1 MTTTKP
7 RSRSMLWRFLPYIRP
22 HRGILL
28 WSVAATVLFVL
39 LSALQIWLIGPL
51 VGSMFGHSPT
61 DPTSQ
66 AVENLSGGGIDQVF
80 SGVRQSF
87 QELLQQFVVVGNP
100 TETLARLCLAILL
113 ISLLKAIFG
122 YIQSFTV
129 ALTQQRIIR
138 LLRDQMFAHY
148 HDLSLAYFTRTRT
161 GQVISR
167 VGNDVR
173 ILNDMLDLAL
183 GRLFRDPLLV
193 MVLLIS
199 LLVLNWRLTLLAGL
213 VLPISV
219 GLMTLV
225 WRYIRRY
232 SRRAQERM
240 GDISSIL
247 EESIGG
253 VRVVKAFGREDHEK
267 GRFSEA
273 NRGYYRAMVKM
284 ARARLASSPL
294 NEFLGT
300 AAGVIILWFGGRA
313 VLDGTGFQPGEFMTY
328 VLLVFSMIQPVKA
341 LANVHSRL
349 AEGEAAAERVFE
361 ALDTPVEVQ
370 DNPGAHPLTRFT
382 DDIRYDKVSFHYGN
396 ELVLRDIDLT
406 IKRGQSVALVGP
418 SGGGKST
425 LCDLLARFYDPIE
438 GAITIDGVDI
448 RHVTTKSLRDHLG
461 VVTQDVILFYD
472 TVARNIAYGYDP
484 IDHDRLR
491 RAADAAYALEFI
503 EALPEKWD
511 TVIGPRGVKLSGGQR
526 QRLAIARAI
535 FKDPPIL
542 IFDEATSAL
551 DTESEFAVQRAID
564 NLLQDRTALIVAH
577 RLSTVR
583 RADLIVVI
591 DKGQIAERGA
601 HDELIAQDGVY
612 RRLYNLQFAEP
623 TPAPEEPDR
632 APSVL

>member
-1 MTTTKP
+1 MTKP
-7 RSRSMLWRFLPYIRP
+7 SSRSPLWRFLPYIKP
-22 HRGILL
+22 YRGLL
-28 WSVAATVLFVL
+28 AWSIVATVLFVF

-51 VGSMFGHSPT
+51 VGAIFGQMPG
-61 DPTSQ
+61 DPTAQ
-66 AVENLSGGGIDQVF
+66 AMESLSGGGVDGMFAGIK
-80 SGVRQSF
+80 QSF
-87 QELLQQFVVVGNP
+87 QELLQKFVVAGEPV
-100 TETLARLCLAILL
+100 ETLARLCVAILF
-113 ISLLKAIFG
+113 ISFLKAICG
-122 YIQSFTV
+122 YIQSFAI

-138 LLRDQMFAHY
+138 KLRDEMFGHY
-148 HDLSLAYFTRTRT
+148 HDLSVAYFTRTRT

-193 MVLLIS
+193 LVLLVS
-199 LLVLNWRLTLLAGL
+199 LFALNWRLTVLAGL
-213 VLPISV
+213 VLPVSV
-219 GLMTLV
+219 GVMTLV

-267 GRFSEA
+267 GRFADA
-273 NRGYYRAMVKM
+273 NSGYYKAMVKM
-284 ARARLASSPL
+284 ARARLASSPI

-300 AAGVIILWFGGRA
+300 VAGVIILWFGGRT

-361 ALDTPVEVQ
+361 ALDTPVEVK
-370 DNPGAHPLTRFT
+370 DAPDARRLSGFHSEVRFNS
-382 DDIRYDKVSFHYGN
+382 VSFSYGN

-425 LCDLLARFYDPIE
+425 LCDLLARFYDPQSGSISV
-438 GAITIDGVDI
+438 DGTDI
-448 RHVTTKSLRDHLG
+448 RKLTTKSLRDHLG
-461 VVTQDVILFYD
+461 VVTQDVVLFYD
-472 TVARNIAYGYDP
+472 TVTRNIAYGYDNV
-484 IDHDRLR
+484 DFDRLR

-503 EALPEKWD
+503 EALPQKWD
-511 TVIGPRGVKLSGGQR
+511 TLIGPRGVKLSGGQR

-583 RADLIVVI
+583 RANLIAVV
-591 DKGQIAERGA
+591 DKGQIVERGSHEA
-601 HDELIAQDGVY
+601 LIGNDGLY
-612 RRLYNLQFAEP
+612 RRLYNLQFAEGTTP
-623 TPAPEEPDR
+623 TEEPDR
-632 APSVL
+632 APTIL

>member
-1 MTTTKP
+1 MSTPKH
-7 RSRSMLWRFLPYIRP
+7 RSPLWRFIPYIRP
-22 HRGILL
+22 HRGLLL
-28 WSVAATVLFVL
+28 WSVAATVLFVF

-51 VGSMFGHSPT
+51 IGAIFGHPQVDT
-61 DPTSQ
+61 TSQ
-66 AVENLSGGGIDQVF
+66 AVGNLSGGADQLF
-80 SGVRQSF
+80 SAIKDSF
-87 QELLQQFVVVGNP
+87 NSILQQFVVAGS
-100 TETLARLCLAILL
+100 TTATLARLCAAILL
-113 ISLLKAIFG
+113 ISLLKAICG

-129 ALTQQRIIR
+129 ALTQQRVIR
-138 LLRDQMFAHY
+138 TLRDQMFAHY
-148 HDLSLAYFTRTRT
+148 HDLSLAFFTRTRT

-193 MVLLIS
+193 LVLLIS
-199 LLVLNWRLTLLAGL
+199 LFVLNWRLTLLATL
-213 VLPISV
+213 VLPVAV
-219 GLMTLV
+219 GAMTLV

-232 SRRAQERM
+232 SSRAQERM

-267 GRFSEA
+267 GRFADA
-273 NRGYYRAMVKM
+273 NRGYYTAMVKM
-284 ARARLASSPL
+284 ARARLASSPV
-294 NEFLGT
+294 NELLGT
-300 AAGVIILWFGGRA
+300 VSGVIILWFGGLT
-313 VLDGTGFQPGEFMTY
+313 VLDGTGFQAGEFMTY
-328 VLLVFSMIQPVKA
+328 VLLVFSLIQPVKA

-361 ALDTPVEVQ
+361 ALDTPVDVK
-370 DNPGAHPLTRFT
+370 DRPNAKPLPEFRSEIRFT
-382 DDIRYDKVSFHYGN
+382 DVSFSYGH

-406 IKRGQSVALVGP
+406 IKRGHSVALVGP

-425 LCDLLARFYDPIE
+425 LCDLLARFYDPAS
-438 GAITIDGVDI
+438 GAITIDGTDI
-448 RHVTTKSLRDHLG
+448 RDLTTKSLRGHLG
-461 VVTQDVILFYD
+461 VVTQDVVLFYD
-472 TVARNIAYGYDP
+472 SVARNIAYGYDK
-484 IDHDRLR
+484 IDFDRLR

-511 TVIGPRGVKLSGGQR
+511 TLIGPRGVKLSGGQR

-591 DKGQIAERGA
+591 DKGQIVERGS
-601 HDELIAQDGVY
+601 HDQLIAYDGLY
-612 RRLYNLQFAEP
+612 RRLYNLQFVGHTPDAE
-623 TPAPEEPDR
+623 APDR
-632 APSVL
+632 TPSVL

>member
-1 MTTTKP
+1 MTSPKT
-7 RSRSMLWRFLPYIRP
+7 RSPLWRFLPYIKP
-22 HRGILL
+22 YRGLL
-28 WSVAATVLFVL
+28 VWSIVATVFFVF

-51 VGSMFGHSPT
+51 VGAIFGQMPT
-61 DPTSQ
+61 DSTAKAMES
-66 AVENLSGGGIDQVF
+66 LSGAGVDGMFAGIK
-80 SGVRQSF
+80 STF
-87 QELLQQFVVVGNP
+87 QNLLQKFVVAGDPV
-100 TETLARLCLAILL
+100 ETLARLCAAILL
-113 ISLLKAIFG
+113 ISFLKAICG
-122 YIQSFTV
+122 YIQSFAI

-138 LLRDQMFAHY
+138 KLRDEMFAHY
-148 HDLSLAYFTRTRT
+148 HDLSVAYFTRTRT

-193 MVLLIS
+193 LA
-199 LLVLNWRLTLLAGL
+199 LLVSLFALNWRLTLLAGL
-213 VLPISV
+213 VLPVSV
-219 GLMTLV
+219 GVMTLV

-267 GRFSEA
+267 GRFADA
-273 NRGYYRAMVKM
+273 NKGYYKAMIKM
-284 ARARLASSPL
+284 ARARLASSPI

-300 AAGVIILWFGGRA
+300 VAGVIILWFGGRT

-328 VLLVFSMIQPVKA
+328 ILLVFSMIQPVKA

-361 ALDTPVEVQ
+361 ALDTPIEVK
-370 DNPGAHPLTRFT
+370 DAPDAKPLPGFHSEL
-382 DDIRYDKVSFHYGN
+382 RYNNVSFSYGN
-396 ELVLRDIDLT
+396 DLVLRDIDLT

-425 LCDLLARFYDPIE
+425 LCDLMARFYDPQS
-438 GAITIDGVDI
+438 GSITVDGTDI
-448 RHVTTKSLRDHLG
+448 RKLTTKSLRDHLG
-461 VVTQDVILFYD
+461 VVTQDVVLFYD
-472 TVARNIAYGYDP
+472 TVARNIAYGYDNVDP
-484 IDHDRLR
+484 DRLR

-503 EALPEKWD
+503 EALPQKWD
-511 TVIGPRGVKLSGGQR
+511 TLIGPRGVKLSGGQR

-551 DTESEFAVQRAID
+551 DTESEVAVQRAID
-564 NLLQDRTALIVAH
+564 NLLLDRTALIVAH

-583 RADLIVVI
+583 RADMIVVV
-591 DKGQIAERGA
+591 DKGQIAERGT
-601 HDELIAQDGVY
+601 HDELIAHDGVY
-612 RRLYNLQFAEP
+612 RRLYNLQFVEH
-623 TPAPEEPDR
+623 TPQTEEPDR
-632 APSVL
+632 APTAL

>member
-1 MTTTKP
+1 MSESRH
-7 RSRSMLWRFLPYIRP
+7 RSALWRFLPYIRP
-22 HRGILL
+22 HRGLL
-28 WSVAATVLFVL
+28 VWSVVATVFFVL

-51 VGSMFGHSPT
+51 VGAIFGQIPV

-66 AVENLSGGGIDQVF
+66 AVQDLSGGGVDQLF
-80 SGVRQSF
+80 AGIKASF
-87 QELLQQFVVVGNP
+87 HQLLERLVVVGDP
-100 TETLARLCLAILL
+100 VSTLARLCVAILL
-113 ISLLKAIFG
+113 ISFFKAVFG
-122 YIQSFTV
+122 YIQSFAV

-138 LLRDQMFAHY
+138 ILRDRMFAHY
-148 HDLSLAYFTRTRT
+148 HDLSLAYFTRTPT

-193 MVLLIS
+193 FVLLIS
-199 LLVLNWRLTLLAGL
+199 LFVLNWRLTLLAML
-213 VLPISV
+213 VLPVSIAA
-219 GLMTLV
+219 MTLV

-267 GRFSEA
+267 GRFAEA
-273 NRGYYRAMVKM
+273 NHGYYRAMVKM
-284 ARARLASSPL
+284 ARARLASSPV

-300 AAGVIILWFGGRA
+300 VAGVIILWFGGRT

-341 LANVHSRL
+341 LASVHSRL

-361 ALDTPVEVQ
+361 ALDTPVDVK
-370 DNPGAHPLTRFT
+370 DAPDAVPMRAFHS
-382 DDIRYDKVSFHYGN
+382 DIHYDHVSFHYGN
-396 ELVLRDIDLT
+396 DLVLRDIDLT

-425 LCDLLARFYDPIE
+425 LCDLLARFYDPID
-438 GAITIDGVDI
+438 GSITIDGVDI
-448 RHVTTKSLRDHLG
+448 RRVSAKSLRDHLG
-461 VVTQDVILFYD
+461 VVTQDVVLFYD

-484 IDHDRLR
+484 IDPERLR
-491 RAADAAYALEFI
+491 QAAKAAYALDFI

-511 TVIGPRGVKLSGGQR
+511 TLIGPRGVKLSGGQR

-542 IFDEATSAL
+542 IFDEATSSL

-591 DKGQIAERGA
+591 DKGQIVERGT
-601 HDELIAQDGVY
+601 HEQLIAQDGLY
-612 RRLYNLQFAEP
+612 RRLYSLQFVEDIP
-623 TPAPEEPDR
+623 VPEEPDR
-632 APSVL
+632 TPSVL

>member
-1 MTTTKP
+1 MNATVPTR
-7 RSRSMLWRFLPYIRP
+7 RSPLWRFVAYIRP
-22 HRGILL
+22 HRALVV

-51 VGSMFGHSPT
+51 VGALFGQLPDAASP
-61 DPTSQ
+61 
-66 AVENLSGGGIDQVF
+66 AVETLSGGGIDQMF
-80 SGVRQSF
+80 AGIKDSF
-87 QELLQQFVVVGNP
+87 HRFLRDLMV
-100 TETLARLCLAILL
+100 TDDTTATLARLCIAILI
-113 ISLLKAIFG
+113 ISLFKAIFA
-122 YIQSFTV
+122 YIQSFAV
-129 ALTQQRIIR
+129 ALAQQRVIR
-138 LLRDQMFAHY
+138 ILRDRMFAHY

-193 MVLLIS
+193 LVLLIS
-199 LLVLNWRLTLLAGL
+199 LFVLNWRLTLLAML
-213 VLPISV
+213 VLPLAI
-219 GLMTLV
+219 GAMTLV

-267 GRFSEA
+267 ARFAEA
-273 NRGYYRAMVKM
+273 NKGYYKAMVKM
-284 ARARLASSPL
+284 ARARLASSPI
-294 NEFLGT
+294 NELLGT
-300 AAGVIILWFGGRA
+300 VAGVIILWFGGLT
-313 VLDGTGFQPGEFMTY
+313 VLDGSGFTPSEFMTY
-328 VLLVFSMIQPVKA
+328 VLLVFSLIQPVKA
-341 LANVHSRL
+341 LAGVHARL

-361 ALDTPVEVQ
+361 ALDTPVDVKDAPDAQ
-370 DNPGAHPLTRFT
+370 PLRGFHSE
-382 DDIRYDKVSFHYGN
+382 IRYDRVSFSYGG

-425 LCDLLARFYDPIE
+425 LCDLLARFYDPVA
-438 GAITIDGVDI
+438 GAITIDGHDL
-448 RHVTTKSLRDHLG
+448 RTLTAKSLRDHLG
-461 VVTQDVILFYD
+461 VVTQDVVLFYD
-472 TVARNIAYGYDP
+472 TAARNIAYGYDP
-484 IDHDRLR
+484 IDPDRLR

-511 TVIGPRGVKLSGGQR
+511 TLIGPRGVKLSGGQR

-564 NLLQDRTALIVAH
+564 NLLADRTALIVAH

-583 RADLIVVI
+583 RADLIVVL
-591 DKGQIAERGA
+591 DKGQIVERGT
-601 HDELIAQDGVY
+601 HEELIVRDGLY
-612 RRLYNLQFAEP
+612 RRLHDLQFVADTPVTEDADRTP
-623 TPAPEEPDR
+623 T
-632 APSVL
+632 LL

>member
-1 MTTTKP
+1 MSGSSP
-7 RSRSMLWRFLPYIRP
+7 SRRSQLWRFVAYIRP
-22 HRGILL
+22 HRGLL
-28 WSVAATVLFVL
+28 AWSVTATVLFVI

-51 VGSMFGHSPT
+51 VGAIFGQMPGDSSAKAAEALT
-61 DPTSQ
+61 G
-66 AVENLSGGGIDQVF
+66 AGADQMF
-80 SGVRQSF
+80 SGIRDSF
-87 QELLQQFVVVGNP
+87 HQLLQKLVVVGDQ
-100 TETLARLCLAILL
+100 TSTLARLCVAILI
-113 ISLLKAIFG
+113 ISFFKAISG
-122 YIQSFTV
+122 YVQSFMV
-129 ALTQQRIIR
+129 ALTQQRVIR
-138 LLRDQMFAHY
+138 TLRDQMFAHY

-193 MVLLIS
+193 LVLLVS
-199 LLVLNWRLTLLAGL
+199 LFVLNWRLTLLAML
-213 VLPISV
+213 VLPLAV
-219 GLMTLV
+219 AAMTLV

-267 GRFSEA
+267 GRFAEA

-284 ARARLASSPL
+284 ARARLASSPV

-300 AAGVIILWFGGRA
+300 VAGVIILWFGGRN
-313 VLDGTGFQPGEFMTY
+313 VLNGTGFQPGEFMTY

-341 LANVHSRL
+341 LAGVHSRL

-361 ALDTPVEVQ
+361 ALDTPVDVKDAPEAKPL
-370 DNPGAHPLTRFT
+370 PGFHSE
-382 DDIRYDKVSFHYGN
+382 IRYDKVSFTYGN

-425 LCDLLARFYDPIE
+425 LCDLLARFYDPAS
-438 GAITIDGVDI
+438 GAISVDGHDL
-448 RHVTTKSLRDHLG
+448 RTLTTKSLRDHLG
-461 VVTQDVILFYD
+461 VVTQDVVLFYD
-472 TVARNIAYGYDP
+472 SVARNIAYGYDK
-484 IDHDRLR
+484 IDPDRLR

-511 TVIGPRGVKLSGGQR
+511 TIIGPRGVKLSGGQR

-591 DKGQIAERGA
+591 DKGQIVERGT
-601 HDELIAQDGVY
+601 HDELIARDGLY
-612 RRLYNLQFAEP
+612 RRLYNLQFVADIPE
-623 TPAPEEPDR
+623 AEEPDR
-632 APSVL
+632 APTIL

>member
-1 MTTTKP
+1 MNGIRAK
-7 RSRSMLWRFLPYIRP
+7 SRSVLWRFLPYIRP
-22 HRGILL
+22 HRLTLL
-28 WSVAATVLFVL
+28 WSVVATVLFVG

-51 VGSMFGHSPT
+51 VGSIFGQGPGSAAT
-61 DPTSQ
+61 Q
-66 AVENLSGGGIDQVF
+66 AVENLGGGGIDQLF
-80 SGVRQSF
+80 SGLKQSF
-87 QELLQQFVVVGNP
+87 DHLLRQIVVVGDP
-100 TETLARLCLAILL
+100 VKTLARLSIAILI
-113 ISLLKAIFG
+113 ISFFKAIFA

-129 ALTQQRIIR
+129 AITQQRIIR
-138 LLRDQMFAHY
+138 VLRDQMFAHY
-148 HDLSLAYFTRTRT
+148 HDLSLAFFTRTRT

-183 GRLFRDPLLV
+183 GRLFRDPLMVL
-193 MVLLIS
+193 VLLIS

-213 VLPISV
+213 VLPLSV
-219 GLMTLV
+219 GLMTIV

-240 GDISSIL
+240 GDIASIL

-267 GRFSEA
+267 GRFAEA

-300 AAGVIILWFGGRA
+300 VAGVIILWFGGRS

-328 VLLVFSMIQPVKA
+328 ILLVFSMVQPVKA

-361 ALDTPVEVQ
+361 ALDTPVEVR
-370 DNPGAHPLTRFT
+370 DIPGAAALPGFHVA
-382 DDIRYDKVSFHYGN
+382 IHYDKVSFTYGN

-406 IKRGQSVALVGP
+406 IKRGHSVALVGP

-425 LCDLLARFYDPIE
+425 LCDLLARFYDPSN
-438 GAITIDGVDI
+438 GAIRIDGADI
-448 RHVTTKSLRDHLG
+448 RQFTTKSLRDHLG
-461 VVTQDVILFYD
+461 VVTQDVVLFYD
-472 TVARNIAYGYDP
+472 TVARNIAYGYDH
-484 IDHDRLR
+484 IDFDRLR

-503 EALPEKWD
+503 EALPQKWD
-511 TVIGPRGVKLSGGQR
+511 TLIGPRGVKLSGGQR

-551 DTESEFAVQRAID
+551 DTESEVAVQRAID
-564 NLLQDRTALIVAH
+564 NLLLDRTALIVAH

-583 RADLIVVI
+583 RADLIVVV
-591 DKGQIAERGA
+591 DKGEIVERGT
-601 HDELIAQDGVY
+601 HEELIANAGLY
-612 RRLYNLQFAEP
+612 HRLYTLQFSEHI
-623 TPAPEEPDR
+623 APMEATDR
-632 APSVL
+632 TPSVL